1 LLFREG
7 KKMPDGLVPVGYR
20 AVLLGATGT
29 IEEMS
34 ALAPLEESA
43 GEGALMLMQL
53 DFVSF
58 LSGDTLSQLE
68 EACRDAGMPAW
79 PGRGYIVNADVT
91 RPTVYL
97 AWQKGMAWLPI
108 IIGILVTVVLPPL
121 LGSLIWLIL
130 PEPVKQLIT
139 GLIQMGM
146 MLLVMW
152 LMMSLIKPLTAPE
165 KPKRLEEARR

>member
-1 LLFREG
+1 LLLREG
-7 KKMPDGLVPVGYR
+7 KKMPDGLVPAGYR
-20 AVLLGATGT
+20 AVLLGTTGT

-34 ALAPLEESA
+34 ALVPMEESA

-58 LSGDTLSQLE
+58 LSGDTLSRLE
-68 EACRDAGMPAW
+68 RACRDAGMPAW
-79 PGRGYIVNADVT
+79 PGCGYIVNTDVT

-97 AWQKGMAWLPI
+97 AWQKGIAWLPI
-108 IIGILVTVVLPPL
+108 IIGILATLILPPL
-121 LGSLIWLIL
+121 LGSLIWLML
-130 PEPVKQLIT
+130 PESVKQLIT